1 MQFPATNPV
10 DDPAALWALQLEL
23 LGRAETL
30 LGSRDQ
36 SKKVYQPQF
45 TDCGPNLRNTLN
57 RDGAFVE
64 LSRAAETEWAEA
76 VFEMAHET
84 VHLLNPVAGNTN
96 NLEEGVAVAF
106 SLHVQPAYGINIRPG
121 TTAYDHAHD
130 LVCRLPR
137 GPLAAGR
144 RVRLEIGA
152 FSAATPE
159 TLCRLFPE
167 LDKAGAEHL
176 ARPFKGRFI
185 PSGNRY
191 Q

>member
-36 SKKVYQPQF
+36 SKKVYRPQF

-106 SLHVQPAYGINIRPG
+106 SLYVQPAYGINVQPG
-121 TTAYDHAHD
+121 TTAYDHPHD
-130 LVCRLPR
+130 LVSRLPG
-137 GPLAAGR
+137 GPFAAGR
-144 RVRLEIGA
+144 RIRGEVGA
-152 FSAATPE
+152 LSVTTPE
-159 TLCRLFPE
+159 TLCKLFPE
-167 LDKAGAEHL
+167 LNRQIAADL
-176 ARPFKGRFI
+176 TQPFGGYTTR
-185 PSGNRY
+185 
-191 Q
+191 

>member
-1 MQFPATNPV
+1 MQFPATNPA

-23 LGRAETL
+23 LGQAETL
-30 LGSRDQ
+30 LSPRDQ

-45 TDCGPNLRNTLN
+45 TDHGPNLRNTPN

-64 LSRAAETEWAEA
+64 LSRAAETDWAEA

-106 SLHVQPAYGINIRPG
+106 SLHVQPAYGISVRPG

-137 GPLAAGR
+137 GALAAGR
-144 RVRLEIGA
+144 RVRLEIGTL
-152 FSAATPE
+152 SAAKPE
-159 TLCRLFPE
+159 TLCKLFPE
-167 LDKAGAEHL
+167 LDREAAVDL
-176 ARPFKGRFI
+176 TRPFQGYAA
-185 PSGNRY
+185 P
-191 Q
+191 